1 MRHKMLQR
9 LRCAQPLLYMGGAA
23 APPACAQSNLLYN
36 TFIVITREAKYKKQK
51 ENVFPSAFRCKEL
64 YLGQLTYIDPLDSV

>member
-9 LRCAQPLLYMGGAA
+9 LRCAQPLLYMGALRR
-23 APPACAQSNLLYN
+23 PLPAQSNLLYN
-36 TFIVITREAKYKKQK
+36 TFIVITREANYKKQK